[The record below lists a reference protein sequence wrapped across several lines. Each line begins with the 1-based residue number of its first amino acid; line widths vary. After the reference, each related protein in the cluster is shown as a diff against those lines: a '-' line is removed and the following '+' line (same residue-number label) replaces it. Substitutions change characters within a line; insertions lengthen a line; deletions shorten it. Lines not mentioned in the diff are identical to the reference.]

1 MAGTTGRSS
10 GARALRIDRAVYL
23 LDEETKT
30 YRYLRRNPDW
40 ESLDPRENER
50 NKRHLNGFTRIF
62 SDGRAAEGVQIPA
75 HEDSSSF
82 VKRAGSAANS
92 SRHSAEQKKNVW
104 PATRKCGP
112 DSRATTIPQTGSPD
126 ISLIDRNSPS
136 SSHRTRSAMSFSLA
150 S

>member
-1 MAGTTGRSS
+1 MP
-10 GARALRIDRAVYL
+10 VH
-23 LDEETKT
+23 
-30 YRYLRRNPDW
+30 RY
-40 ESLDPRENER
+40 
-50 NKRHLNGFTRIF
+50 TRIF
-62 SDGRAAEGVQIPA
+62 TGRAADGVQIPA
-75 HEDSSSF
+75 HEDSSIF

-92 SRHSAEQKKNVW
+92 SRHAAEQKTYVW

-112 DSRATTIPQTGSPD
+112 DSRATTIPQAGSPD